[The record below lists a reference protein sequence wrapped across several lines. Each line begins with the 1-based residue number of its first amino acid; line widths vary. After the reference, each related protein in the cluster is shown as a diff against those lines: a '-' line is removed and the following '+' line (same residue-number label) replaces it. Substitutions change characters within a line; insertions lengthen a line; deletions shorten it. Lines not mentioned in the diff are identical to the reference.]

1 MTATQGDLFD
11 RPPTTTLQEPTWEP
25 AYDGESYR
33 PHLDRRRLSAQ
44 HQRVWGVMMD
54 GQFRTLREIAELT
67 GDPEASVSAR
77 LRDFR
82 KPRFG
87 AHGVARRRRGDGARG
102 VYEYQLVIR

>member
-1 MTATQGDLFD
+1 MTATQPDLFEQ
-11 RPPTTTLQEPTWEP
+11 REPVAATTLQEPSWEP

-33 PHLDRRRLSAQ
+33 PELDRHRLSAQ
-44 HQRVWGVMMD
+44 HRRVWAIMRD
-54 GQFRTLREIAELT
+54 GQYRTLREIASIT

-87 AHGVARRRRGDGARG
+87 GHWVARRRRGDGARG
-102 VYEYQLVIR
+102 CMSIN